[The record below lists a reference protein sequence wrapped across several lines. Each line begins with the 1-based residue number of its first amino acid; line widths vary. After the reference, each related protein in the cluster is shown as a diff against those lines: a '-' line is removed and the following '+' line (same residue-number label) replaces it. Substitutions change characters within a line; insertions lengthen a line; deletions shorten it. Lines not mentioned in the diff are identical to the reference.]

1 MKKKII
7 AGVIAASL
15 MASTALAHTNSIGY
29 VGDGN
34 GGLNFWYGS
43 WHSSMRDANGNIGPF
58 NEAQIKIVRPDGSSS
73 IDSFNLLVTESPAG
87 LLSGVNYFTSDGTQL
102 QPYDPNTPHP
112 MGMPTTSW
120 VWQGLNYQNL
130 ATGQYTFVYIPL
142 GDAESTLCTPTD
154 VSNGI
159 CQATAEWMPMDEVI
173 RSLTINLTQN
183 DLNGDANNNGILDVQ
198 EVASGQATQ
207 IASGNTT
214 PAGPTVVSQGSSQ
227 VIGYVAVSGGVI
239 QVVSRTQTDTT
250 WDNMSDNTTDNVQV
264 TNTALTPFEGRI
276 DQVATAQDVVSSTV
290 RNLNFDNIQGT
301 RMNSTYNNGMSGN
314 TGGVVIAGSKTTE
327 DGLTINGGFTRLDTS
342 LAGNDDTVKANT
354 DVVAVGVEK
363 NNVAVEFRRA
373 TTDYTVSRTIGDFA
387 NDSATKGTDTSLSV
401 TYSPDTG
408 KVQPVIGYTRGN
420 RTVDGY
426 VENGS
431 VQTARTVASTDEMYG
446 YGTIGL
452 RGDLGLVDFTAMHHT
467 DGVNDISLGLEK
479 ETDKVTWRVEAT
491 RSMTNLGDTNSL
503 SAGIVWKF

>member
-1 MKKKII
+1 MRAFFQEGKKMKKKII
-7 AGVIAASL
+7 AGVVAASL

-34 GGLNFWYGS
+34 GGLNFYYGS
-43 WHSSMRDANGNIGPF
+43 WHDGTQF
-58 NEAQIKIVRPDGSSS
+58 NEAELKIIRPDGTTS
-73 IDSFNLLVTESPAG
+73 IDAFNLLEQDSPAG
-87 LLSGVNYFTSDGTQL
+87 LLSGINFFTSDGTQL
-102 QPYDPNTPHP
+102 VPYDPNTPHP
-112 MGMPTTSW
+112 MGMPNESYT
-120 VWQGLNYQNL
+120 WQGVNYQNL

-142 GDAESTLCTPTD
+142 GDAESNLPG
-154 VSNGI
+154 SP
-159 CQATAEWMPMDEVI
+159 TAEWMPMDEVI
-173 RSLTINLTQN
+173 RSLTIQLTQG
-183 DLNGDANNNGILDVQ
+183 DLDGDANLNGILDVN
-198 EVASGQATQ
+198 EVASGA
-207 IASGNTT
+207 ASG
-214 PAGPTVVSQGSSQ
+214 GPTVVGQGSSQ
-227 VIGYVAVSGGVI
+227 VVGYIAVSGGVI

-250 WDNMSDNTTDNVQV
+250 WDNMSDGTTANVQV

-290 RNLNFDNIQGT
+290 RNLNFDNIQGI

-314 TGGVVIAGSKTTE
+314 TGGVVIGGSKTT
-327 DGLTINGGFTRLDTS
+327 DNGLTINGGFTRLDTS
-342 LAGNDDTVKANT
+342 LAGNDDTVTANT

-387 NDSATKGTDTSLSV
+387 NDSATTGTDTSLSV

-431 VQTARTVASTDEMYG
+431 VQTARTVASTDDMYG

-503 SAGIVWKF
+503 SAGLVWKF

>member
-43 WHSSMRDANGNIGPF
+43 WHDGTQF
-58 NEAQIKIVRPDGSSS
+58 NEAEIKIVRPDGTTS
-73 IDSFNLLVTESPAG
+73 IDAFDLLSQDSPAG
-87 LLSGVNYFTSDGTQL
+87 LISGVNFFTSDGTQL
-102 QPYDPNTPHP
+102 VPYDPNTPHP
-112 MGMPTTSW
+112 MGMPNESYT
-120 VWQGLNYQNL
+120 WQGLNYTNL

-142 GDAESTLCTPTD
+142 GDAESTLVGSP
-154 VSNGI
+154 
-159 CQATAEWMPMDEVI
+159 TAEWMPMDEVI
-173 RSLTINLTQN
+173 RSLTIQLTQN
-183 DLNGDANNNGILDVQ
+183 DLDGDANANGILDIN
-198 EVASGQATQ
+198 EVAVGS
-207 IASGNTT
+207 ASG
-214 PAGPTVVSQGSSQ
+214 GPTVVSQGSSQ
-227 VIGYVAVSGGVI
+227 VVGYIAVSGGVI

-250 WDNMSDNTTDNVQV
+250 WDNMSDGTTANVQV
-264 TNTALTPFEGRI
+264 TNTVLTPFEGRI

-290 RNLNFDNIQGT
+290 RNLNFDNIQGI

-314 TGGVVIAGSKTTE
+314 TGGIVIGGSKTT
-327 DGLTINGGFTRLDTS
+327 DNGLTINGSFTRLDTS

-354 DVVAVGVEK
+354 DVVAIGVEK

-387 NDSATKGTDTSLSV
+387 NDSATTGTDTSLSV
-401 TYSPDTG
+401 TYSPNTG

-467 DGVNDISLGLEK
+467 DGVNDVSIGLEK

-491 RSMTNLGDTNSL
+491 RSMTDLGNTNSL

>member
-1 MKKKII
+1 MKKTIM
-7 AGVIAASL
+7 AGVISAL
-15 MASTALAHTNSIGY
+15 LSTSALAHTNSIGY

-34 GGLNFWYGS
+34 GGLNFYYGS
-43 WHSSMRDANGNIGPF
+43 WHDGTQF
-58 NEAQIKIVRPDGSSS
+58 NEAELKIIRPDGTTS
-73 IDSFNLLVTESPAG
+73 IDAFNLLEQDSPAG
-87 LLSGVNYFTSDGTQL
+87 LLSGINFFTSDGTQL
-102 QPYDPNTPHP
+102 VPYDPNTPHP
-112 MGMPTTSW
+112 MGMPNESYT
-120 VWQGLNYQNL
+120 WQGVNYQNL

-142 GDAESTLCTPTD
+142 GDAESNLPG
-154 VSNGI
+154 SP
-159 CQATAEWMPMDEVI
+159 TAEWMPMDEVI
-173 RSLTINLTQN
+173 RSLTIQLTQG
-183 DLNGDANNNGILDVQ
+183 DLNGDANLNGILDIN
-198 EVASGQATQ
+198 EVASGA
-207 IASGNTT
+207 ASG
-214 PAGPTVVSQGSSQ
+214 GPTVVSQGSSQ
-227 VIGYVAVSGGVI
+227 VVGYIAVSGGVI

-250 WDNMSDNTTDNVQV
+250 WDNMSDGTTANVQV
-264 TNTALTPFEGRI
+264 TNTALTPLKGRI
-276 DQVATAQDVVSSTV
+276 DQVATAQDVVSSTL
-290 RNLNFDNIQGT
+290 RNLNFDNIQGI

-314 TGGVVIAGSKTTE
+314 TGGIVIGGSKTT
-327 DGLTINGGFTRLDTS
+327 DNGLTINGGFTRLDTS

-387 NDSATKGTDTSLSV
+387 NDSATKGTDTSLSL
-401 TYSPDTG
+401 TYSPNTG

-431 VQTARTVASTDEMYG
+431 VQTARTVASTDDMYG

-467 DGVNDISLGLEK
+467 DGVNDVSIGLEK

-491 RSMTNLGDTNSL
+491 RSMTDLGNTTSV
-503 SAGIVWKF
+503 SAGIEIKF

>member
-7 AGVIAASL
+7 AGVVAASL

-34 GGLNFWYGS
+34 GGLNFYYGS
-43 WHSSMRDANGNIGPF
+43 WHDGTQF
-58 NEAQIKIVRPDGSSS
+58 NEAELKIIRPDGTTS
-73 IDSFNLLVTESPAG
+73 IDAFNLLEQDSPAG
-87 LLSGVNYFTSDGTQL
+87 LISGVNFFTSDGTQL
-102 QPYDPNTPHP
+102 VPYDPNTPHP
-112 MGMPTTSW
+112 MGMPNESYT
-120 VWQGLNYQNL
+120 WQGVNYQNL

-142 GDAESTLCTPTD
+142 GDAESNLPG
-154 VSNGI
+154 SP
-159 CQATAEWMPMDEVI
+159 TAEWMPMDEVI
-173 RSLTINLTQN
+173 RSLTIQLTQG
-183 DLNGDANNNGILDVQ
+183 DLDGDANLNGILDVN
-198 EVASGQATQ
+198 EVASGAATG
-207 IASGNTT
+207 A
-214 PAGPTVVSQGSSQ
+214 PVGPTVVGQGSSQ
-227 VIGYVAVSGGVI
+227 VVGYIAVSGGVI

-250 WDNMSDNTTDNVQV
+250 WDNMSDGTTDNVQV

-290 RNLNFDNIQGT
+290 RNLNFDNIQGIK
-301 RMNSTYNNGMSGN
+301 MNSTYNNGMSGN
-314 TGGVVIAGSKTTE
+314 TSGIVIGGSKTT
-327 DGLTINGGFTRLDTS
+327 DNGLTINGGFTRLDTS
-342 LAGNDDTVKANT
+342 LAGNDDTVTANT

-373 TTDYTVSRTIGDFA
+373 TTDYTVSRTIGDFS

-431 VQTARTVASTDEMYG
+431 VQTARTVASTDDMYG

-467 DGVNDISLGLEK
+467 DGVNDFSLGLEK

-491 RSMTNLGDTNSL
+491 RSMTDLGDTNSL
-503 SAGIVWKF
+503 SAGLVWKF

>member
-1 MKKKII
+1 MRAFFQEGKKMKKKII
-7 AGVIAASL
+7 AGVVAASL

-29 VGDGN
+29 VGDGS
-34 GGLNFWYGS
+34 GGLNFWYGN
-43 WHSSMRDANGNIGPF
+43 WHGMAF
-58 NEAQIKIVRPDGSSS
+58 NEAEIKIIKPDGSTS
-73 IDSFNLLVTESPAG
+73 IDAFNLLSQNSPAG
-87 LLSGVNYFTSDGTQL
+87 LLSGVNFFTSDGTQL
-102 QPYDPNTPHP
+102 VPYDPN
-112 MGMPTTSW
+112 GPTGQESY
-120 VWQGLNYQNL
+120 VWQGINYTGL
-130 ATGQYTFVYIPL
+130 VTGQYTFVYIPL
-142 GDAESTLCTPTD
+142 GNAESSDPTA
-154 VSNGI
+154 SP
-159 CQATAEWMPMDEVI
+159 TADWMPMDEVI
-173 RSLTINLTQN
+173 RSLTINLTQG
-183 DLNGDANNNGILDVQ
+183 DLNGDANLNGILDIN
-198 EVASGQATQ
+198 EVAAGS
-207 IASGNTT
+207 ASG
-214 PAGPTVVSQGSSQ
+214 APTVVNQGSSQ
-227 VIGYVAVSGGVI
+227 VVGYIAVSGGVI

-250 WDNMSDNTTDNVQV
+250 WDNMSDGTTDNVQV

-290 RNLNFDNIQGT
+290 RNLNFDNIQGI

-314 TGGVVIAGSKTTE
+314 TGGIVIGGSKTT
-327 DGLTINGGFTRLDTS
+327 DNGLTINGGFTRLDTS
-342 LAGNDDTVKANT
+342 LAGNDDTVTANT

-431 VQTARTVASTDEMYG
+431 VQTARTVASTDDMYG

-467 DGVNDISLGLEK
+467 DGVNDFSLGLEK

-503 SAGIVWKF
+503 SAGLVWKF